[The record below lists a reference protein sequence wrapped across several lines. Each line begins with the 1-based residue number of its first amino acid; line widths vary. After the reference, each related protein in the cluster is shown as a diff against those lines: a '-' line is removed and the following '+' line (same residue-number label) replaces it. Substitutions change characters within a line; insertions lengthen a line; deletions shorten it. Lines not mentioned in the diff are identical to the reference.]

1 MSAGVKVTLVAG
13 ALAILAGIGG
23 CSRPPV
29 DSVQR
34 GYRGLGM
41 VELYNPRTLSTQ
53 VAQNQAPPAL
63 PPSTPGGPAASAVFK
78 NVQVLGDLDVG
89 AFTRLMVAMTNWVA
103 PQQGCAYCH
112 ADGDLASDA
121 LYTKVVARRMLQM
134 TQQINTAWKPHVAS
148 TGVTCYTCHRGQPVP
163 ANVSFMGGGGPPQA
177 RGMTGNRAG
186 QNWPAPMIGLTSLPY
201 DPFTPF
207 LDQGQDIR
215 VVSTT
220 ALPAGDHK
228 SIKQTEWTYALMMHM
243 SQALGVNCTYC
254 HNTRSFAAWDASTP
268 QRAVAWYAIRT
279 VQDLN
284 KNYLDP
290 LARVLPAGRHGPL
303 GDGPKVNCATCHN
316 GVFKPLFG
324 ASMLKDYPELG
335 AQPAP
340 MKVAMV
346 GSAPLAAAA
355 PAPMVVV
362 VLDVVKLYFVTGK
375 ADLSPDAGPALAV
388 LVAKAKADG
397 QKKFVISGYHD
408 ASGDLAQNQA
418 LAKQRAIAAHDELR
432 RDGVA
437 EARIVLLK
445 PEQTQGG
452 GGTDNPEARR
462 VEVSLQ

>member
-1 MSAGVKVTLVAG
+1 MKVTLAVG
-13 ALAILAGIGG
+13 ALAILAGITG

-29 DSVQR
+29 ESVQR

-41 VELYNPRTLSTQ
+41 VELYNPRTLPTQ

-63 PPSTPGGPAASAVFK
+63 PAAATGGPAASAVFK
-78 NVQVLGDLDVG
+78 NVQVLGDLEVG
-89 AFTRLMVAMTNWVA
+89 EFTRLMVAMTNWVA

-134 TQQINTAWKPHVAS
+134 TQQINTNWKSHVAS
-148 TGVTCYTCHRGQPVP
+148 TGVTCYTCHRGQAVP
-163 ANVSFMGGGGPPQA
+163 ANLSFDGGGGPKQA

-207 LDQGQDIR
+207 LDQGNEIR

-220 ALPAGDHK
+220 ALPSGDHK

-243 SQALGVNCTYC
+243 SQSLGVNCTYC

-279 VQDLN
+279 VRDLN

-290 LARVLPAGRHGPL
+290 LASVLPPNRHGPL

-324 ASMLKDYPELG
+324 ANMLKDYPELG
-335 AQPAP
+335 AQQPAP
-340 MKVAMV
+340 VKVAMV
-346 GSAPLAAAA
+346 GAMPVVAA
-355 PAPMVVV
+355 PMPMVVV

-375 ADLSPDAGPALAV
+375 ADLPVDAGPALAT

-397 QKKFVISGYHD
+397 KKKLVISGYHD
-408 ASGDLAQNQA
+408 ASGDLGQNQA
-418 LAKQRAIAAHDELR
+418 LAKQRAVAAHDQLR
-432 RDGVA
+432 SAGID
-437 EARIVLLK
+437 ENRIVLLK

-462 VEVSLQ
+462 VEVSLK